1 MINKVTNKSMLDI
14 LEARLKE
21 LEQKMAHAK
30 AQNEKHIYAEAIAHC
45 IHDMKKVRASATR
58 RKIRRIILTLLFVG
72 LILLSWKLFSEHE
85 ADVRAL
91 SDENQSIG
99 KAVSDVTNN

>member
-1 MINKVTNKSMLDI
+1 MLDI

-21 LEQKMAHAK
+21 LKQKMANAK
-30 AQNEKHIYAEAIAHC
+30 ARNEKHIYAEAIKHC
-45 IHDMKKVRASATR
+45 VHDMKKFRASATR
-58 RKIRRIILTLLFVG
+58 RKIRRIIVTLLFLG

-91 SDENQSIG
+91 SDENQLIG
-99 KAVSDVTNN
+99 KAVSDGTNN